1 MTVLV
6 RHAESE
12 WNRAFGT
19 YRIDAG
25 ITDPGL
31 TPTGVGQ
38 ARELADRLLGSGI
51 GRIVASPYRRTLQTA
66 AIVAEALEVP
76 VEVEPLVRERC
87 AFSCDQGSAPEELAR
102 EWPDLDLGGLGPCW
116 WGGAIE
122 SVESLGARCAL
133 FRERL
138 RRRPDRDT
146 LLVVSHW
153 GFIRGLTGLEVKNAA
168 LVRLRRRPRRPF
180 AWRSLRMTDAITP
193 NGGAEGQDQQ
203 SGPRLSILTQY
214 VKDMSF
220 ENPRAPFGL
229 QPARRGPR
237 SRSRSTSTRSRS
249 ATASTRSCS
258 S

>member
-102 EWPDLDLGGLGPCW
+102 EWPHLDLGGLGPCW

-122 SVESLGARCAL
+122 SVESLGARCTL

-168 LVRLRRRPRRPF
+168 LVRLDH
-180 AWRSLRMTDAITP
+180 DAP
-193 NGGAEGQDQQ
+193 ADHSPGGA
-203 SGPRLSILTQY
+203 
-214 VKDMSF
+214 F
-220 ENPRAPFGL
+220 A
-229 QPARRGPR
+229 
-237 SRSRSTSTRSRS
+237 
-249 ATASTRSCS
+249 
-258 S
+258 

>member
-87 AFSCDQGSAPEELAR
+87 AFSCDQGSAPQELAR
-102 EWPDLDLGGLGPCW
+102 DWPDLDLGGLGPCW

-122 SVESLGARCAL
+122 SVEILGSAL
-133 FRERL
+133 
-138 RRRPDRDT
+138 RP
-146 LLVVSHW
+146 VP
-153 GFIRGLTGLEVKNAA
+153 GAA
-168 LVRLRRRPRRPF
+168 APPTRPRH
-180 AWRSLRMTDAITP
+180 
-193 NGGAEGQDQQ
+193 
-203 SGPRLSILTQY
+203 
-214 VKDMSF
+214 
-220 ENPRAPFGL
+220 
-229 QPARRGPR
+229 PARRQPLGLHPGPDR
-237 SRSRSTSTRSRS
+237 PRGQERGPGPP
-249 ATASTRSCS
+249 
-258 S
+258 

>member
-25 ITDPGL
+25 IPDPGL
-31 TPTGVGQ
+31 TPAGVEQ
-38 ARELADRLLGSGI
+38 ARGLAGRLLGSGI
-51 GRIVASPYRRTLQTA
+51 RRILASPYRRTLQTA
-66 AIVAEALEVP
+66 AIVAEALDVP

-87 AFSCDQGSAPEELAR
+87 AFSCDQGSAPEDLAR
-102 EWPDLDLGGLGPCW
+102 EWPGLDLGGLEPCW

-122 SVESLGARCAL
+122 SVESLRARCAL

-138 RRRPDRDT
+138 RRRHDRDA

-168 LVRLRRRPRRPF
+168 FVRLDHAPAETQP
-180 AWRSLRMTDAITP
+180 
-193 NGGAEGQDQQ
+193 GGA
-203 SGPRLSILTQY
+203 L
-214 VKDMSF
+214 
-220 ENPRAPFGL
+220 A
-229 QPARRGPR
+229 
-237 SRSRSTSTRSRS
+237 
-249 ATASTRSCS
+249 
-258 S
+258 

>member
-102 EWPDLDLGGLGPCW
+102 EWP
-116 WGGAIE
+116 
-122 SVESLGARCAL
+122 
-133 FRERL
+133 
-138 RRRPDRDT
+138 RP
-146 LLVVSHW
+146 
-153 GFIRGLTGLEVKNAA
+153 
-168 LVRLRRRPRRPF
+168 RPRRPR
-180 AWRSLRMTDAITP
+180 ALLVGRRHRERRIPGSALRP
-193 NGGAEGQDQQ
+193 VPGAAAPPTR
-203 SGPRLSILTQY
+203 PRH
-214 VKDMSF
+214 
-220 ENPRAPFGL
+220 
-229 QPARRGPR
+229 PARRQPLGLHPGPDR
-237 SRSRSTSTRSRS
+237 PRGQERGPGPP
-249 ATASTRSCS
+249 
-258 S
+258 